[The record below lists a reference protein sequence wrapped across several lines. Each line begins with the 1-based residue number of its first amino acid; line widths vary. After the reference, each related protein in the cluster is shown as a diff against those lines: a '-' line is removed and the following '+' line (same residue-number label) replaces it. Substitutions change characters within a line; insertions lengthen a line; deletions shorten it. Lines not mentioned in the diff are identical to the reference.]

1 MKEMTPAEFS
11 ERRGAGESFILLDVR
26 EHEELAIASVDGTT
40 HIPMGEITA
49 RISELDPDAPIV
61 CMCHHGMRSAS
72 VASFLEQSDFTN
84 VTNLTGGIDR
94 WAIEVDVALARY

>member
-1 MKEMTPAEFS
+1 MKEMTPSEFAE
-11 ERRGAGESFILLDVR
+11 RKAAGEAYTLLDVR
-26 EHEELAIASVDGTT
+26 EHEELAIVSVDGAM

-49 RISELDPDAPIV
+49 RVSELDPDAPIV

-72 VASFLEQSDFTN
+72 VAGFLEQSDFTN

-94 WAIEVDVALARY
+94 WAMEVDPSLARY

>member
-1 MKEMTPAEFS
+1 MNEMTPAEFS
-11 ERRGAGESFILLDVR
+11 ERKAAGESFILLDVR
-26 EHEELAIASVDGTT
+26 EHEELAIASVDGVT

-49 RISELDPDAPIV
+49 RISELDPDSPIV

-72 VASFLEQSDFTN
+72 VAGFLEQSDFTN

-94 WAIEVDVALARY
+94 WATEVDAGLARY